1 MDTSATTTTTTEWN
15 THCKVTINN
24 IRFNQDNTLLVL
36 ATSRGYRIF
45 DSRSF
50 TSVSSVN
57 DYHDIIGDIAIA
69 QTLYKSHLVFLV
81 GTLQNSSILH
91 NQLVIWNDMKNQ
103 KDSIIFFKDTVN
115 DFHVSKHILYV
126 FTSSKLLL
134 FELSTLT
141 YIASITNI
149 LNNPKL
155 YDINTTNDV
164 IVHNTFQKRN
174 VIQSTRFYVNDSN
187 NYKLTTKAVN
197 TITTGFKDIQSMKLS
212 HSGAKLIVL
221 SLLGNKLH
229 VYDMELF
236 QLQCCLY
243 INEHIHTLDNIC
255 VDVRKENYVM
265 FIGDDAVLKVYS
277 MKRSYNE
284 KGNICKCNEHDDD
297 EVLLG
302 KKKEESLGKEG
313 FLGGWLNKFQGV
325 VSGKKKNDVDMYVGC
340 MDVKGGKEGVM
351 FMAFDAFAKKELVFI

>member
-1 MDTSATTTTTTEWN
+1 MDTSIPTTEWN
-15 THCKVTINN
+15 THYKVTINN
-24 IRFNQDNTLLVL
+24 IRFNQDNSLLVL

-50 TSVSSVN
+50 ISVSSVN

-81 GTLQNSSILH
+81 GSLQNSSILH

-115 DFHVSKHILYV
+115 NFHLSKHILYV

-134 FELSTLT
+134 FELSSLS

-155 YDINTTNDV
+155 YDINITNDV
-164 IVHNTFQKRN
+164 LVHNTFQKRN
-174 VIQSTRFYVNDSN
+174 VIQSTRFYVNDN
-187 NYKLTTKAVN
+187 NFKLTTKAVN
-197 TITTGFKDIQSMKLS
+197 TIATGFKDIQSMKLS
-212 HSGAKLIVL
+212 HSGAKLIVV

-243 INEHIHTLDNIC
+243 INEHIHTIDNIC
-255 VDVRKENYVM
+255 VDARKENYVM

-277 MKRSYNE
+277 VKRSYNE
-284 KGNICKCNEHDDD
+284 KGKLCKCKEHDD

-302 KKKEESLGKEG
+302 KKKEESMIKEG

-325 VSGKKKNDVDMYVGC
+325 VGKKRNDVDAYVGNLEI
-340 MDVKGGKEGVM
+340 KGGKEGIM
-351 FMAFDAFAKKELVFI
+351 FMEFDAFAKKELVFI